1 MGPDEEPDISFN
13 YGWHVSAKE
22 LRQRIFPQCIRKQE
36 ITEFAEGGEADDR
49 TVTIGYRDIDGEWQN
64 YHDK

>member
-1 MGPDEEPDISFN
+1 MARFSKRVVTEN
-13 YGWHVSAKE
+13 
-22 LRQRIFPQCIRKQE
+22 FPAMHPKTRE